1 MQLNETNTPF
11 NKSQLELI
19 NQLLPTLS
27 IEQQQ
32 WLGSYLTNAAAQD
45 DQSSTSVTTDVAYP
59 DTTTTAE
66 PLEVNILF
74 GTETGNAEEVADQF
88 EAKLKEHDLNVHLW
102 EMDDFPE
109 DELPNLDYLFIICS
123 TQGLGE
129 PPINAIDMHD
139 YLHSD
144 EAPQMDAVNFS
155 VLALGDQS
163 YPDFCQAGKDFDE
176 ILGKLG
182 GNRIAERVDCDF
194 DFEETAE
201 QWIADMLG
209 LLTQASPN
217 TDSNEVINDEVT
229 VEEPQGAYSKTNPF
243 QAEVV
248 KNNVLTTADATREV
262 RHLELSLGGYNESY
276 APGDSL
282 VVIPEND
289 PALVDQL
296 IETLEW
302 DADTL
307 INIDED
313 EQLSLKDALT
323 NYFEISKLTPSL
335 VKNAADIFGNPMLN
349 ANIQKN
355 DWIQDYIYGR
365 DVIDLITD
373 FTPVALRANML
384 PQLLRKLPPRE
395 YSIASSNIVNPNSVD
410 ITVRV
415 VKYEAHRRERLGVCS
430 VQLAERT
437 QPGDHIPVYLKNN
450 PNFKFPYEE
459 ETPVI
464 MIGAGTGVAP
474 YRAYLQERAH
484 LNLKGLQWLIFGNQN
499 YHTDFL
505 YQSDLEGW
513 LNDGVL
519 SKLDLAF
526 SRDTETKIYV
536 QHRIEDNSAEFYK
549 WITEGA
555 TIYLCGNKDEM
566 ASGVHQA
573 LVNVLVKHG
582 NYSQESAEDY
592 LTELIKSQRYQR
604 DVY

>member
-1 MQLNETNTPF
+1 
-11 NKSQLELI
+11 
-19 NQLLPTLS
+19 
-27 IEQQQ
+27 
-32 WLGSYLTNAAAQD
+32 
-45 DQSSTSVTTDVAYP
+45 
-59 DTTTTAE
+59 
-66 PLEVNILF
+66 
-74 GTETGNAEEVADQF
+74 
-88 EAKLKEHDLNVHLW
+88 
-102 EMDDFPE
+102 
-109 DELPNLDYLFIICS
+109 
-123 TQGLGE
+123 
-129 PPINAIDMHD
+129 
-139 YLHSD
+139 
-144 EAPQMDAVNFS
+144 
-155 VLALGDQS
+155 
-163 YPDFCQAGKDFDE
+163 
-176 ILGKLG
+176 
-182 GNRIAERVDCDF
+182 
-194 DFEETAE
+194 
-201 QWIADMLG
+201 
-209 LLTQASPN
+209 
-217 TDSNEVINDEVT
+217 
-229 VEEPQGAYSKTNPF
+229 
-243 QAEVV
+243 
-248 KNNVLTTADATREV
+248 
-262 RHLELSLGGYNESY
+262 
-276 APGDSL
+276 
-282 VVIPEND
+282 
-289 PALVDQL
+289 

-395 YSIASSNIVNPNSVD
+395 YSIASSNIVNTNSVD

-484 LNLKGLQWLIFGNQN
+484 LNLKGSQCVIVLNQK

-505 YQSDLEGW
+505 YQSDLEVW

-519 SKLDLAF
+519 SKLYFAF

-555 TIYLCGNKDEM
+555 TIYLWGNKDEM